1 MHKFGNVRRVGV
13 VAVVAV
19 LAVAGISGSGPAASA
34 AVRRNLYQV
43 VGDFRPG
50 NGAYCAFTQ
59 RDFPGV
65 SAVIRTPARSG
76 PSQEGDVV
84 TCADFPSDPVTI
96 VADQPGTVPTIV
108 SVDTTQVYGTTN
120 INGYGV
126 ATLHTCAT
134 VVTGTPA
141 PTVEYAWIRG
151 KRNRTNGEIVFT
163 DDIVGEG
170 QTFTANPLEVPEG
183 TGSIETSYGC
193 VVTATNSVGRA
204 VSGPTN
210 RNDPNSRP
218 FVRAVVV
225 GTAAV
230 GQQFPVA
237 PVFTTKI
244 RSLIH
249 LSFRF

>member
-13 VAVVAV
+13 VVVVAV
-19 LAVAGISGSGPAASA
+19 LVGAGISGSTGPAASA

-76 PSQEGDVV
+76 PPQEGDVI
-84 TCADFPSDPVTI
+84 TCADFASDPVTI
-96 VADQPGTVPTIV
+96 VADQPGTIPTIV
-108 SVDTTQVYGTTN
+108 SVNTTQVYGTTN

-141 PTVEYAWIRG
+141 PTVEYAWLRG
-151 KRNRTNGEIVFT
+151 KRNTSNAQENFT
-163 DDIVGEG
+163 FAYDIVGEG
-170 QTFTANPLEVPEG
+170 QTFTANPLDDVREG
-183 TGSIETSYGC
+183 TGSILTSY
-193 VVTATNSVGRA
+193 
-204 VSGPTN
+204 
-210 RNDPNSRP
+210 
-218 FVRAVVV
+218 
-225 GTAAV
+225 
-230 GQQFPVA
+230 
-237 PVFTTKI
+237 
-244 RSLIH
+244 
-249 LSFRF
+249 